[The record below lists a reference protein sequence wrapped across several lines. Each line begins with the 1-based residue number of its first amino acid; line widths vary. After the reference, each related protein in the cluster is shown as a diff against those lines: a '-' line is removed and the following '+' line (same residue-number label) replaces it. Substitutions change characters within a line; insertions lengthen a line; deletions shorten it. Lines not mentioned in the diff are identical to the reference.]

1 MGLVEQIAHVPAD
14 QWETWVADNDATIL
28 DVREPD
34 EWELGTLPDA
44 VLISQ
49 GDIVERMGEL
59 PSDKPVLCV
68 CRSGGRSGNVATF
81 LAFNG
86 YEVANMQGGMKALGL
101 QD

>member
-1 MGLVEQIAHVPAD
+1 VEQLPDVPAA
-14 QWETWVADNDATIL
+14 QWEAWVADNGASVL
-28 DVREPD
+28 DVREPG

-49 GDIVERMGEL
+49 GDIVERIGEL
-59 PSDKPVLCV
+59 PADRPVLCV

-81 LAFNG
+81 LAHNG
-86 YEVANMQGGMKALGL
+86 YRVANMQGGMKALGL